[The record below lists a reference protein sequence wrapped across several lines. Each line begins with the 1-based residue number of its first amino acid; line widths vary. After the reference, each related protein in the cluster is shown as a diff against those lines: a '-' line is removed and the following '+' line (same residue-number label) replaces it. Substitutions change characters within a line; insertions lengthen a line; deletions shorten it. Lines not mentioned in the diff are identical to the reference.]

1 MISFQQV
8 FIILLLFPGHKT
20 VSGRIPVCL
29 IPTGIAVNL
38 QSVGPHVGKMGIII
52 ISGTYIK
59 KSWVK
64 DEKNR
69 VL

>member
-1 MISFQQV
+1 M
-8 FIILLLFPGHKT
+8 FIFFLFFFSLYEIYLKKM
-20 VSGRIPVCL
+20 
-29 IPTGIAVNL
+29 
-38 QSVGPHVGKMGIII
+38 GKMGIII

-69 VL
+69 VLISPILWKYIETFKFT